1 MTISVASIVGC
12 VVGCVVGCEVVG
24 FEVVGCEVVG
34 FVVVACDVVV
44 VSSSPLQPPM
54 NVNIRT
60 MQRKIGTM
68 YFLTLL
74 DIINLLLIPIYDFFS
89 AFGFTFHPLPVPPSY
104 CLPDI
109 SGMAGIIIMV
119 SIRA

>member
-1 MTISVASIVGC
+1 MLSLVGAA
-12 VVGCVVGCEVVG
+12 EVVVVVV
-24 FEVVGCEVVG
+24 FVTLVVVVPVAEV
-34 FVVVACDVVV
+34 VVVAV
-44 VSSSPLQPPM
+44 VSSSPLQPP
-54 NVNIRT
+54 VNESTRT
-60 MQRKIGTM
+60 RQRKIGTI